1 MRVLL
6 DTNVLSETTRP
17 VPEERV
23 LEFLQQGLPSYVSV
37 MTLHELRHGAEQL
50 PASKRRRILLSWVAS
65 MRAAYGSCMLPIT
78 EEIAERAAVL
88 RSEASCQGRVLH
100 IEDAMIAA
108 TALVHELTL
117 VTRNIADFETT
128 GVGLHNPWIAG
139 SR

>member
-1 MRVLL
+1 
-6 DTNVLSETTRP
+6 
-17 VPEERV
+17 
-23 LEFLQQGLPSYVSV
+23 
-37 MTLHELRHGAEQL
+37 
-50 PASKRRRILLSWVAS
+50 

-108 TALVHELTL
+108 TALMHELTL